1 MTSATEATATVRIHF
16 WQALYGSTVTVAELA
31 IRTRTSVATA
41 AKWLAQQASE
51 DFLTFDATTS
61 RYANFCSLP
70 RAA

>member
-1 MTSATEATATVRIHF
+1 MTSATAKTATEMIHF

-31 IRTRTSVATA
+31 DRTRTSVGAA

-70 RAA
+70 QAA

>member
-1 MTSATEATATVRIHF
+1 MTTAKEATAPETIHL
-16 WQALYGSTVTVAELA
+16 WQALYGSPVTVTELA
-31 IRTRTSVATA
+31 SRTRTSVATA
-41 AKWLAQQASE
+41 AKWLVKQASE